1 MTPEQK
7 QIVKDTWSMVLPIKQ
22 QAAEMFYNR
31 LFDQYP
37 EVRPYFKSDM
47 TEQGEKLM
55 AMLNQAVISLDNIEA
70 LIEPLKQAGKA
81 HREYGVLAE
90 DYAKVG
96 ASFLWT
102 LEQGLGDAYNADVQ
116 EAWATTYQTLSSVM
130 IDGAQ
135 YPAAA

>member
-7 QIVKDTWSMVLPIKQ
+7 QIVKDTWAMVLPIKQ

-55 AMLNQAVISLDNIEA
+55 AMLNQAVISLDNVEA
-70 LIEPLKQAGKA
+70 LIEPLRQSGKA
-81 HREYGVLAE
+81 HRGYGVKAE
-90 DYAKVG
+90 DYDKVG

-102 LEQGLGDAYNADVQ
+102 LEQGLGDAYTPEVQ
-116 EAWATTYQTLSSVM
+116 DAWTVTYQTLASVM
-130 IDGAQ
+130 IDGAE